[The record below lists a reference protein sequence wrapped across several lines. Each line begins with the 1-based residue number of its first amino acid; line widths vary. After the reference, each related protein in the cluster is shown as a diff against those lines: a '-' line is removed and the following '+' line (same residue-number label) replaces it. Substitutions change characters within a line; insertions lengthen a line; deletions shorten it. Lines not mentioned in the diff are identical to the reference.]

1 MAKIDELLKAFQQ
14 QGIKGS
20 SVARMMTRKEAG
32 NFTTIGSRVSNPFS
46 NYKYNVSAI
55 GRDKHYFLIKQY
67 ENDIAKD
74 LVKSLTYLI
83 KNQVTLSSK
92 QKKNLL
98 DNYDMLK
105 NLRKANDNSEEIL
118 IKDGKNPLDVYAA
131 EQAKVKPSQLS
142 SDLTEPAPDLFKDME
157 DLNKSMKDLDD
168 AAKDIETSGMGLK
181 QDMEKIM
188 KLAEDLKKSADDPF
202 DQVGKAERQEKLK
215 WMNYG
220 KGFWK
225 DAPYNRAVARKLLL
239 DLDKNGII
247 KLTDKVRDSLKNYD
261 DLRGVPDELQ
271 VPDPIR
277 VLREHIKPAHSS
289 DMDTIFDILPQE
301 LDEYAAAQPGVFKEL
316 VKKLKDDTKSWRT
329 GPDDTW
335 VKEKKWEIKPTIGE
349 AEEYFTPTE
358 FQNRINWEKETLNEI
373 KTSES
378 MWGNVNSADTAK
390 RIKDQ
395 EKAIKKLEEA
405 RIRVHPEYGGK
416 FPRPDPRNTNF
427 IMTGIDESWG
437 PHGGDIDRVGRHKM
451 KTKYDPNT
459 GESTSTSWDTFDE
472 KAGKFFEKES
482 DYKFNQAYDKEGN
495 VMNIKPVDTK
505 SIEGSME
512 GIEKINK
519 KLTDSIKE
527 KTSMFPGS
535 KTGRPDLKV
544 VKASTKDEKH
554 RAMLKNKLIQLPDFK
569 KTSMQPD
576 DLDFMLQDVKTGDDM
591 DVAWEKVKLRAKEF
605 DAKREQDQMNKNM
618 AEAMKD
624 FPKSGT
630 IDDLRAW
637 AKKKGLPLEGELAP
651 KRDRLNIRLM
661 KNFDQELDDITLGKE
676 GYNLQEIGILKR
688 AREVMKSGD
697 ADHPDEAMQWVRGE
711 MADEAGVD
719 INEFMADFDWGDA
732 GKTDYA
738 SGGVVGLQNNLINQ
752 YDLY

>member
-20 SVARMMTRKEAG
+20 SVAKMMSRKEAG

-46 NYKYNVSAI
+46 NPKYNVSEI

-92 QKKNLL
+92 QKKNLM

-118 IKDGKNPLDVYAA
+118 IKDGKNPLDVYAT

-157 DLNKSMKDLDD
+157 DLNKTMKDLDD
-168 AAKDIETSGMGLK
+168 AAKDIEKSGLGLK
-181 QDMEKIM
+181 EDIDRIN
-188 KLAEDLKKSADDPF
+188 KLADDLKRSADDPM
-202 DQVGKAERQEKLK
+202 DEIGRAERKEKLK

-225 DAPYNRAVARKLLL
+225 NAPYNRAVARKLLL
-239 DLDKNGII
+239 DLDKNGIL

-277 VLREHIKPAHSS
+277 VLREHIKPASTS
-289 DMDTIFDILPQE
+289 DHDTIFDILPQG
-301 LDEYAAAQPGVFKEL
+301 LDEFSASQPGVFKEL
-316 VKKLKDDTKSWRT
+316 VKKLRDDTKSWRT

-335 VKEKKWEIKPTIGE
+335 VKEKKWEIKPKIGE
-349 AEEYFTPTE
+349 AEEYFTPVE

-437 PHGGDIDRVGRHKM
+437 PHGGDINRVGRHQM
-451 KTKYDPNT
+451 KTKYDPDT
-459 GESTSTSWDTFDE
+459 GKSTSTSWDTFDE
-472 KAGKFFEKES
+472 KTGKFLEKES
-482 DYKFNQAYDKEGN
+482 DYKFNKAYKNNEEVDFKVISGDSKEGKE
-495 VMNIKPVDTK
+495 IAEKLGITAKP
-505 SIEGSME
+505 G
-512 GIEKINK
+512 
-519 KLTDSIKE
+519 
-527 KTSMFPGS
+527 FPVTE
-535 KTGRPDLKV
+535 TGKADLKL
-544 VKASTKDEKH
+544 VKETK
-554 RAMLKNKLIQLPDFK
+554 PK
-569 KTSMQPD
+569 K
-576 DLDFMLQDVKTGDDM
+576 
-591 DVAWEKVKLRAKEF
+591 
-605 DAKREQDQMNKNM
+605 
-618 AEAMKD
+618 
-624 FPKSGT
+624 
-630 IDDLRAW
+630 
-637 AKKKGLPLEGELAP
+637 
-651 KRDRLNIRLM
+651 DRLNIRLM
-661 KNFDQELDDITLGKE
+661 KNFDQDLDDITLGKE

-688 AREVMKSGD
+688 AREVMNKGD

-719 INEFMADFDWGDA
+719 IDEFMVDFDWGDA

-738 SGGVVGLQNNLINQ
+738 SGGVVGLQNDLINQ

>member
-46 NYKYNVSAI
+46 NPKYNVSAI

-92 QKKNLL
+92 QKKNLM

-105 NLRKANDNSEEIL
+105 NLRKANDKSEEIL
-118 IKDGKNPLDVYAA
+118 IKDGKNPLDVYAT

-157 DLNKSMKDLDD
+157 DLNKTMKDLDD
-168 AAKDIETSGMGLK
+168 AAKDIEKSGLGLK
-181 QDMEKIM
+181 EDIDKIN
-188 KLAEDLKKSADDPF
+188 KLADDLKKSADDPF
-202 DQVGKAERQEKLK
+202 GEIGKAERQEKLK

-220 KGFWK
+220 KGFWNNE
-225 DAPYNRAVARKLLL
+225 AYNRAVSRKLLL
-239 DLDKNGII
+239 HLDKNGIL
-247 KLTDKVRDSLKNYD
+247 KLTPKVRDSLKNYD
-261 DLRGVPDELQ
+261 DLRGVPDALQ

-289 DMDTIFDILPQE
+289 DSDTIFDILPQE

-349 AEEYFTPTE
+349 AEEYFNPTE
-358 FQNRINWEKETLNEI
+358 FQNRINWEKDTI
-373 KTSES
+373 KMLKEEGRS
-378 MWGNVNSADTAK
+378 N
-390 RIKDQ
+390 
-395 EKAIKKLEEA
+395 KAIKIAEDKIKELEEA
-405 RIRVHPEYGGK
+405 RIRVYPEYGGK
-416 FPRPDPRNTNF
+416 FPRPDPQNTNF

-437 PHGGDIDRVGRHKM
+437 PHGGDINRIGRYTT
-451 KTKYDPNT
+451 KTKVDPET
-459 GESTSTSWDTFDE
+459 GESTSVSWDTFDD
-472 KAGKFFEKES
+472 KKGKFYDKES
-482 DYKFNQAYDKEGN
+482 DWKFNNAYKNNEEVDLDVIESKFFDESGMKQEGKDIVKEGLAGLEKKAKKDKFK
-495 VMNIKPVDTK
+495 V
-505 SIEGSME
+505 IES
-512 GIEKINK
+512 
-519 KLTDSIKE
+519 T
-527 KTSMFPGS
+527 
-535 KTGRPDLKV
+535 PD
-544 VKASTKDEKH
+544 ERH
-554 RAMLKNKLIQLPDFK
+554 RAMLKNKLMELPDFK
-569 KTSMQPD
+569 NTSMTPE
-576 DLDFMLQDVKTGDDM
+576 DLDFTLQDVKAGDDM
-591 DVAWEKVKLRAKEF
+591 NAAWEKVKVRAKEL
-605 DAKREQDQMNKNM
+605 DAKKEQDQMNKNM

-630 IDDLRAW
+630 VDDLRAW
-637 AKKKGLPLEGELAP
+637 AKKKGLPLEDELAP

-697 ADHPDEAMQWVRGE
+697 ATHPDEAMQWVRGE

-719 INEFMADFDWGDA
+719 IDEFMVDFDWGDA
-732 GKTDYA
+732 GKKDYA
-738 SGGVVGLQNNLINQ
+738 TGGLVGLQNDLINQ